1 MVRRSRHRPIS
12 WNFPAARRRGARA
25 DVHPATH
32 IKGTTRLY
40 GLVGDPLTTA
50 KSPELLNRLFV
61 EQRTDAVCIPFQVEA
76 DHLSAFVTGA
86 RAMKNLSGVLVTMP
100 HKQRMLAFVDD
111 MMHHTREI

>member
-1 MVRRSRHRPIS
+1 MVRRSRHRCIS
-12 WNFPAARRRGARA
+12 WNSRAARRRGAPA

-61 EQRTDAVCIPFQVEA
+61 EQRADAVCIPFQVEA
-76 DHLSAFVTGA
+76 DDLSAFVSGA
-86 RAMKNLSGVLVTMP
+86 RAMKNFSGVLVTMS
-100 HKQRMLAFVDD
+100 HKQRVKAFVD
-111 MMHHTREI
+111 